1 MAKTQRERAF
11 LRDLY
16 INDEWTKR
24 FTELVDQNIKFDDV
38 ENLLYVNA
46 GTGSHCFQ
54 LRERLD
60 GKIAIFARCENE
72 HLAAIAKDKALA
84 FKADVDFSTLR
95 FENDSFDLVIADAT
109 LLAPKEI
116 EDFVSVAV
124 RAAKTGGRVA
134 IFMPTSGSFGEI
146 FSLLWEVLFNEDL
159 GDHGHAA
166 EDMITELP
174 SIEGIEQIASK
185 AGLVD
190 IKTHS
195 AREVFDF
202 KDGSEFIDSPLVSDF
217 LLPEWLKTLSETENS
232 HVSAKLAK
240 LIDSEDGDMSFRFS
254 IKATLLTGRMP

>member
-1 MAKTQRERAF
+1 MARTQRERAF

-16 INDEWTKR
+16 ISDEWTKR
-24 FTELVDQNIKFDDV
+24 FTDLVDQNIKFEDV
-38 ENLLYVNA
+38 DNLLYLNA

-60 GKIAIFARCENE
+60 DKIAIFARCENE

-84 FKADVDFSTLR
+84 IKADVDFSTLR
-95 FENDSFDLVIADAT
+95 FDDDSFDLVVADAT

-116 EDFVSVAV
+116 EDFVSDSVRVA
-124 RAAKTGGRVA
+124 KIGGRVA
-134 IFMPTSGSFGEI
+134 IFLPSAGSYGEI
-146 FSLLWEVLFNEDL
+146 FSLLWEVLYNEDL

-174 SIEGIEQIASK
+174 SIERIEGIASR

-195 AREVFDF
+195 AREVFEFKNGSDF
-202 KDGSEFIDSPLVSDF
+202 IASPLVSDF
-217 LLPEWLKTLSETENS
+217 LLPEWLKTLNEAENS
-232 HVSAKLAK
+232 RVSAKLAE